1 MGRGNVGE
9 GESLPFDYRKSHVS
23 KDKGARY
30 DALYAPGSALAFY
43 CDHFERPYI
52 EAQFARVQKER
63 GGGRYLDFA
72 CGTGR
77 ILAVGAAY
85 FDDTV
90 GIDVSEAM
98 TTIARTKTPRAQIV
112 EADVL
117 TQPVDVGTFDVVTLF
132 RFLLR
137 AGVLRDDI
145 LDWLR
150 GVIRDDGILIVN
162 NHRNAHSVRGMT
174 YRIGHTIRPDG
185 FENELLTDREVAALL
200 RRHGFDVVEA
210 YGFGTVPS
218 FRGRL
223 LLPRWLLLAL
233 ERRLSRSRRLMRFA
247 KNRIYVCR
255 PVSPEMDAALA
266 PA

>member
-1 MGRGNVGE
+1 MGRGNVGQ

-23 KDKGARY
+23 PDKGSRY

-43 CDHFERPYI
+43 CDNFERPYI
-52 EAQFARVQKER
+52 EAQFARAQKER

-77 ILAVGAAY
+77 ILAVGAEF
-85 FDDTV
+85 FDETV

-137 AGVLRDDI
+137 AGELRDDV

-185 FENELLTDREVAALL
+185 FENELLTDRQVEAML

-223 LLPRWLLLAL
+223 LLPSRLLLAL

-255 PVSPEMDAALA
+255 PVSPEMDGA